1 MSTHQRL
8 WPFHTIRVFAI
19 LNLLFGLEGLAA
31 LIDSVS
37 TRLTHDR
44 WPQEPLYLAQAYY
57 IRSGISLF
65 FVALTVV
72 AGVYLWRLH
81 GRAWTMCKVLFI
93 GQILYF
99 FDWWYEL
106 PLYLAMPERTSQISR
121 AFGATAGTG
130 DMGINL
136 QTLTG
141 YPVIALIG
149 LKIAFSKLPR
159 APASTAETIPADS
172 PSG

>member
-1 MSTHQRL
+1 MELQQKR
-8 WPFHTIRVFAI
+8 WPATTIRVFAI

-37 TRLTHDR
+37 TRLMHDP

-57 IRSGISLF
+57 IRSGINLF
-65 FVALTVV
+65 FVALTL
-72 AGVYLWRLH
+72 GSGIYLWRLH

-93 GQILYF
+93 GEILYF
-99 FDWWYEL
+99 LDWWHDL
-106 PLYLAMPERTSQISR
+106 PLYLAIPERASLISR
-121 AFGATAGTG
+121 AFGATVGTG
-130 DMGINL
+130 NMGINL

-159 APASTAETIPADS
+159 APTSTPETTPAPS